1 MSEDTRVGMPAPG
14 WLYDAETGQTR
25 WWNGVR
31 WTDHA
36 KPLDP
41 VVRTGTAYTPV
52 TAGAETPHTAPSS
65 KNGPAKASLVLLLL
79 SVLGVAGLVWLATGM
94 NPAAAM
100 VLGIAQIGL
109 LVAAFVLAV
118 IGLVIAIRRPTRK
131 REAIFGLVL
140 SAALLGFLAF
150 RIATAP
156 GAVDA
161 AALEGEIAA
170 WAIGQTGDVS
180 QVTCPDTPPQ
190 ATGAVFTC
198 SVVGASGAEWEVAVT
213 VNADSVTWE
222 PAP

>member
-41 VVRTGTAYTPV
+41 VVRTSTDYQPV
-52 TAGAETPHTAPSS
+52 AAAATTSFAPPSS
-65 KNGPAKASLVLLLL
+65 KNGPAKASLVLLLI

-94 NPAAAM
+94 DPATAM
-100 VLGIAQIGL
+100 VLGFAQVGL
-109 LVAAFVLAV
+109 LVAALVLSI

-131 REAIFGLVL
+131 REAVFGLVL
-140 SAALLGFLAF
+140 SVILLGFVMF
-150 RIATAP
+150 RIVTAP

-170 WAIGQTGDVS
+170 WAIGQTGEVS
-180 QVTCPDTPPQ
+180 QVTCPETPPQ
-190 ATGAVFTC
+190 AVGAVFTC
-198 SVVGASGAEWEVAVT
+198 NVVGAGGSEYEVAVT
-213 VNADSVTWE
+213 VHADSVTWE
-222 PAP
+222 LAP